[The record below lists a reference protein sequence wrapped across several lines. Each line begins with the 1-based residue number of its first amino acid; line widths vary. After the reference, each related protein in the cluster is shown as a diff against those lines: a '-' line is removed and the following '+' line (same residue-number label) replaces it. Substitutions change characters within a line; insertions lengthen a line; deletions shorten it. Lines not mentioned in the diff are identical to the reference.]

1 MSANSNSLLTLLRQ
15 NIDTE
20 NNTVLEIYNPEK
32 NTVNIIPQ
40 DMLTSLDNIQQ
51 VINSVKSQLDHNA
64 PSNAHYSYWQEKG
77 WHKSIDYYVS
87 SRDSSFKENN
97 AESSCLSR
105 KSNIDSVVLDV
116 SSANSVEKQFSVDQ
130 ALIHRRT
137 KRVFKKKPVSK
148 EIFYEG
154 IENASIC
161 NAVNGIKLYFI
172 VYNVEEINP
181 AAYCYNFQSSQLQ
194 LVQEGQFFTEM
205 SHNIQGMNTPKTAA
219 FTIILVADFDN
230 LMKAMPYP
238 RGLRDTYIEAGR
250 LSQKLVVSYLQY
262 GVFSLVTPAL
272 RDRDVSKLLKLNEQ
286 EFAPLYSI
294 TFGYPVK

>member
-1 MSANSNSLLTLLRQ
+1 MSANNSSLLTLLRQ
-15 NIDTE
+15 NIDKE
-20 NNTVLEIYNPEK
+20 NNTILEIYNPEK
-32 NTVNIIPQ
+32 NTVDIVPQ
-40 DMLTSLDNIQQ
+40 DMLTSFENIQQ
-51 VINSVKSQLDHNA
+51 VINTVKSQLDHNTS
-64 PSNAHYSYWQEKG
+64 SNAHYLYWQEKG
-77 WHKSIDYYVS
+77 WYKSIDYYIS
-87 SRDSSFKENN
+87 SRNNSFKEKSTK
-97 AESSCLSR
+97 SS
-105 KSNIDSVVLDV
+105 DSSKNFEGDNGVMDV
-116 SSANSVEKQFSVDQ
+116 SSANRVEKQFSVGQ

-137 KRVFKKKPVSK
+137 KRIFKKQPVSK
-148 EIFYEG
+148 VIFYEG
-154 IENASIC
+154 TKNANIC
-161 NAVNGIKLYFI
+161 NAIDGIKLYFI

-181 AAYCYNFQSSQLQ
+181 AAYCYNFQNSQLQ

-219 FTIILVADFDN
+219 FTIILVADFDD